1 MSSTHL
7 VVWIFS
13 RMAQQLNCL
22 WLCYSVKNTIETC
35 GNGSIKKEAT
45 EISMSF
51 QKKND
56 FEFQRALVF
65 DLGIFIGL
73 R

>member
-51 QKKND
+51 QKKMISN
-56 FEFQRALVF
+56 FNGPWFLTLEFS
-65 DLGIFIGL
+65 
-73 R
+73 